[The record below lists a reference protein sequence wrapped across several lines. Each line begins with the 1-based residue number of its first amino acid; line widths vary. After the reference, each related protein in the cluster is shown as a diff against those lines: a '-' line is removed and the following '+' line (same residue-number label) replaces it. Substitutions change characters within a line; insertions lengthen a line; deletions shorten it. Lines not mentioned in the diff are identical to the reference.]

1 MHRPLAADPFLLAQ
15 ATRQVTKASAEFY
28 GPDRGEHLVLPVRIQ
43 AGSGS
48 RAMSRS
54 SPSLSRSPA
63 DCPRCCAPCPP
74 AVKFLGPFS
83 GNTPSYLKG
92 EYPGDYGWDTAGL
105 SADPETFARYREL
118 EVIHARW
125 AMLGECA
132 GRQGRMLRAGCWLQR
147 AASLHMP
154 SFVHLHGRCRLW
166 AACAGLPPFKCG

>member
-1 MHRPLAADPFLLAQ
+1 MQ

-28 GPDRGEHLVLPVRIQ
+28 GPDRGKLSQPVRIP
-43 AGSGS
+43 GPGCC
-48 RAMSRS
+48 AMSRRRA
-54 SPSLSRSPA
+54 PAQHRSRPA
-63 DCPRCCAPCPP
+63 LCRGPALP

-125 AMLGECA
+125 AMLGEWRGQACWPCLRVCLPARLQRGVLVARAPACA
-132 GRQGRMLRAGCWLQR
+132 GRVWLVCW
-147 AASLHMP
+147 M
-154 SFVHLHGRCRLW
+154 
-166 AACAGLPPFKCG
+166 PPFEFGWWHD